1 MRARGDVRFGD
12 RGSVLLECDG
22 SVFRY
27 PSLEFTMR
35 DKYENHLE
43 VALTSLES
51 ARSVLNAEIADYPTP
66 ISGCDVQFNRL
77 LSDRTRV
84 EVAIQALQSQP
95 FIPTP
100 RRMEPGAAMESR

>member
-1 MRARGDVRFGD
+1 MN
-12 RGSVLLECDG
+12 E
-22 SVFRY
+22 
-27 PSLEFTMR
+27 
-35 DKYENHLE
+35 KYENHLE
-43 VALTSLES
+43 VALAGLES
-51 ARSVLNAEIADYPTP
+51 ARDILNTEIADYPTP